1 MTTWFEFAGSDT
13 TRLHAEIVADL
24 LDQQDVEIGEC
35 ILAIDR
41 MIRGLE
47 DSEYLMKKGRSTV
60 GCDQSLKMPVA
71 PIGVPHHFNLGDH
84 LAKPALG
91 QHGDGQPLNAFLGPN
106 AIPINKTVFCIL
118 RIIQKNK
125 SVRSHH
131 FVEVS

>member
-1 MTTWFEFAGSDT
+1 MLPRCPTSTLFPYTTLFRSEADQQIGALTTWFEFAGADT

-47 DSEYLMKKGRSTV
+47 DSKYLMKKGRSTV

-71 PIGVPHHFNLGDH
+71 PIGVPHHFNL
-84 LAKPALG
+84 
-91 QHGDGQPLNAFLGPN
+91 
-106 AIPINKTVFCIL
+106 
-118 RIIQKNK
+118 
-125 SVRSHH
+125 
-131 FVEVS
+131 